1 MCLKS
6 CLGVAIYI
14 ISCMPGYQRFKSQH
28 DFTHTDNLV
37 FFLSHVQT
45 FEWIEIVSI

>member
-14 ISCMPGYQRFKSQH
+14 ISCMPCYQRFKSQY

-37 FFLSHVQT
+37 LSHVQT
-45 FEWIEIVSI
+45 FEWIEIISI